1 MEKTLSD
8 VSPTR
13 YMLKEAVQN
22 LEKNAILVVDD
33 MPDNLRLLSQI
44 LTIAGYR
51 VRVATDGEQALES
64 VQVNPP
70 AIILLD
76 IMMPGLDG
84 YEVCLRL
91 KAEPTTRNIPVIF
104 ISARGDVESKIK
116 AFDVGGVDYVSK
128 PFQPQEVLAR
138 VRTHIAL
145 RELQQNLQEQL
156 VKHEKLIAELD
167 SINLRLQSEIAERQR
182 FERDLLESK
191 EHFRTVADFTYNWE
205 YWVDPDGRFIYMS
218 PACYRMTG
226 YRPEEFQKNPQLIFK
241 IVHSEDRPAWIVH
254 LNTMLGDVDVFATR
268 LRITTREGEERWL
281 GHTCQPVYNADGRF
295 LGRRAS
301 NRDITEQVR
310 AEQQLWRYAADLQA
324 QNEELD
330 AFAHTVAHDLKN
342 PLATMVG
349 YTYLLERRAND
360 LSAHDR
366 TAMAVAIGQNARKMA
381 GIVDE
386 LLLLASVR
394 KLEEVDIQ
402 PLDMGQIVAEAL
414 GRLETL
420 IHESN
425 ASITQPA
432 QWPIAQGHTPWVE
445 EMWVNYIGNA
455 LKYGGRLDEA
465 IPPRVVL
472 GYDLPPQSGDGV
484 LPAPSCNSAPSQ
496 IRFWVE
502 DNGPGLTEQAQQ
514 QLFTQF
520 TRLHQ
525 ARIEGHGL
533 GLSIVR
539 RIAEKLGGQV
549 GVESIPGEGSK
560 FWFSLPEDVSG
571 AGEA

>member
-1 MEKTLSD
+1 MLAD
-8 VSPTR
+8 VHQTHYP
-13 YMLKEAVQN
+13 LKKDSQA
-22 LEKNAILVVDD
+22 LDKNTILVVDD

-44 LTIAGYR
+44 LTVAGYR

-64 VQVNPP
+64 IQTNPP
-70 AIILLD
+70 ALILLD

-91 KAEPTTRNIPVIF
+91 KADPKTRNIPVIF

-138 VRTHIAL
+138 ARTHIAL

-156 VKHEKLIAELD
+156 IKHQKLIVELD
-167 SINLRLQSEIAERQR
+167 DMNVQLQKEITERQR
-182 FERDLLESK
+182 FEKALLESK

-205 YWVDPDGRFIYMS
+205 YWVDPNGHFIYMS

-226 YRPEEFQKNPQLIFK
+226 YRPEEFQRNPQLMIK
-241 IVHSEDRPAWIVH
+241 IVHPEDKPAWIEH
-254 LNTMLGDVDVFATR
+254 LNTMLGNSDVFAMR
-268 LRITTREGEERWL
+268 LRVSTREGEERWL
-281 GHTCQPVYNADGRF
+281 GHTCQPVYNADGQF
-295 LGRRAS
+295 LGRRSS
-301 NRDITEQVR
+301 NRDITEQVQ
-310 AEQQLWRYAADLQA
+310 AEQKLWRYAADLQA

-349 YTYLLERRAND
+349 YSYLLERRMNEI
-360 LSAHDR
+360 STRDR
-366 TAMAVAIGQNARKMA
+366 ATMAAAIGQHARKMA

-394 KLEEVDIQ
+394 KLEEVDIKS
-402 PLDMGQIVAEAL
+402 LDMGQIVAEAL
-414 GRLETL
+414 KRLEMLTDET
-420 IHESN
+420 H
-425 ASITQPA
+425 ASITLPPT
-432 QWPIAQGHTPWVE
+432 WPTVQGYAPWVE
-445 EMWVNYIGNA
+445 EIWVNYIGNA
-455 LKYGGRLDEA
+455 LKYGGRPDA
-465 IPPRVVL
+465 QTPPQIVL
-472 GYDLPPQSGDGV
+472 GCDAQPMVGYSLPSSDGALPQSA
-484 LPAPSCNSAPSQ
+484 PARPQ
-496 IRFWVE
+496 VRFWVQ
-502 DNGPGLTEQAQQ
+502 DNGQGLAPEAQA

-525 ARIEGHGL
+525 VRIEGHGL

-549 GVESIPGEGSK
+549 GVESTPGEGSK
-560 FWFSLPEDVSG
+560 FWFSLPEEVVGVS
-571 AGEA
+571 